1 MMKRLLAT
9 LLLAAGLMVG
19 PSGAQDTAPPPLA
32 KATFA
37 GGCFWCMEPPFDE
50 LAGVVSTTSGYTGGQ
65 QDHPTYEQVSAGGT
79 GHAEAVEI
87 LYDPAKISY
96 ERLIE
101 VFWHNIDPLDASG
114 QFCDR
119 GDQYRTAIFTHDAA
133 RFQAA
138 QASKR
143 ALEDSQRLG
152 KLIQTEIVSASTF
165 FPAEDYHQDFYQKH
179 PLKYK
184 FYRYSCG
191 RDSRLRELWGR
202 DALG

>member
-152 KLIQTEIVSASTF
+152 KPIQTEIVSASTF